1 MFRVAVCIALW
12 ILHVLWISLWSC
24 QQQHSNNSKTQQQ
37 QVIILGTINV
47 RYVKGYIFYSH

>member
-1 MFRVAVCIALW
+1 MAVCIALW

-37 QVIILGTINV
+37 QQVIILGTINV
-47 RYVKGYIFYSH
+47 RYVKGYIFFSH